1 MIKDAEE
8 NALVDKAKKSIVNI
22 TYEFDNLL
30 SKTEILFDKQVV
42 SQDSNAFIYLSEVLK
57 ESKEFYKSN
66 SLTKISL
73 DCLKNFKYSYN
84 VLVLEYMKKNL
95 LTSKSSSS
103 SNGQSDN
110 IIDVELAD
118 ES

>member
-1 MIKDAEE
+1 M
-8 NALVDKAKKSIVNI
+8 
-22 TYEFDNLL
+22 
-30 SKTEILFDKQVV
+30 
-42 SQDSNAFIYLSEVLK
+42 
-57 ESKEFYKSN
+57 N